1 MAINFFNSLAVGT
14 NVLYVDTLNDRV
26 GIGTSTP
33 GTGTNLHV
41 LTGTGSGQI
50 KLQSQANTQFQ
61 FYGNGN
67 QDINYGRPANFPS
80 PPGDTYGQIR
90 YSHSS
95 DYMAFKVNN
104 SERMRIDSSGV
115 VQVRNVD
122 SPTLQLFNT
131 DASLTSN
138 QVIGDIDFY
147 QSDPSGSGVGVV
159 SKIRSINSS
168 SFQGEAG
175 LAFHTGTTSGLT
187 ERMRITSVGQIGV
200 GISSPTSNGG
210 VTAKVLHIHN
220 PNTAEWAVTHYTN
233 GSTGSAGGD
242 GFLVGNIGSDS
253 YLYNYENANLIF
265 GTNGSERV
273 RIDSSGR
280 VGIGLTPYTTSSL
293 LNLKGDGLA
302 LKNDENGGD
311 NNWSL
316 IQNLA
321 TGTQSSIDFT
331 TGQGL
336 AMTISHDKNVG
347 IGTTSPDSLLN
358 IEGVKNT
365 AILTLGNTT
374 NDSSWSVGDKIG
386 GINFYSADGSGA
398 GSGVKAS
405 LSYEVSAGSTSST
418 NAMVFRTAG
427 ITSGTNNTERMRI
440 DSSGNVGI
448 GGTADSD
455 YRIHLYKSTNSEM
468 AFEST
473 GTNGGFYRIGTG
485 HDASGFGGAFRIY
498 DMNASAERMRIDSSG
513 QAYFNSSTD
522 YKIGLNDA
530 FGAIQWWLKAYTNG
544 DFGIHKNGGGDR
556 VTIKSSGFVGIGTST
571 PSDRLNVVGTI
582 RAQGHLINGSA
593 NAVRTCTYSPENIFM
608 SGKNNSVGGQNN
620 AAIGSNNQIQ
630 CSSAPWLQ
638 LGGNLIAGMNNT
650 INTGYSHA
658 NAVFGQNNTLA
669 NTVTQQAEAGS
680 LMSGDGNILFG
691 TNSFSWGYQTFAQAG
706 SSLTGGYQS
715 VSFGNSGS
723 MSVGLGCT
731 ASTGATQYA
740 FGTGVTTP
748 TTATAAEISNQFAI
762 GKFNVYATSIGH
774 LFAIGN
780 GTSDGA
786 RNTALAVIGEGA
798 YTNGQLSLN
807 DVNGYSS
814 STYNSRL
821 HISGNA
827 TKTTGSSWISVSDE
841 RLKSNIQVYEKGLSE
856 ILQITPKTF
865 EFNGKAG
872 TQAGQS
878 QVGIIA
884 QEIKD
889 ILPESINTFNKK
901 LEETDETET
910 ELYDFNQDP
919 LVYTLLNAVKELSA
933 KIDTLENKIQTL
945 EAN

>member
-26 GIGTSTP
+26 GIGTSIP
-33 GTGTNLHV
+33 DTGTNLHV

-61 FYGNGN
+61 FHGNGN

-104 SERMRIDSSGV
+104 SERMRIDSSGRV
-115 VQVRNVD
+115 GIGTS
-122 SPTLQLFNT
+122 SPDHKLHLEESDTTSVFLKTENT
-131 DASLTSN
+131 AGSLL
-138 QVIGDIDFY
+138 
-147 QSDPSGSGVGVV
+147 VGN
-159 SKIRSINSS
+159 NSS
-168 SFQGEAG
+168 GNSFVSSQ
-175 LAFHTGTTSGLT
+175 TSGKDLLFET
-187 ERMRITSVGQIGV
+187 ANSERMRITS
-200 GISSPTSNGG
+200 
-210 VTAKVLHIHN
+210 
-220 PNTAEWAVTHYTN
+220 
-233 GSTGSAGGD
+233 
-242 GFLVGNIGSDS
+242 
-253 YLYNYENANLIF
+253 
-265 GTNGSERV
+265 
-273 RIDSSGR
+273 SG
-280 VGIGLTPYTTSSL
+280 
-293 LNLKGDGLA
+293 
-302 LKNDENGGD
+302 
-311 NNWSL
+311 
-316 IQNLA
+316 
-321 TGTQSSIDFT
+321 
-331 TGQGL
+331 
-336 AMTISHDKNVG
+336 NVG
-347 IGTTSPDSLLN
+347 IGTDSPDAKLEVNDSANDLQMRVGSLTAGISPYIRLQ
-358 IEGVKNT
+358 GKNT
-365 AILTLGNTT
+365 ANTT
-374 NDSSWSVGDKIG
+374 NYYTDIELDAENGKLIFNDPGTSGGSIGTNPMVIDSSGNVGIG
-386 GINFYSADGSGA
+386 ENDPDRQLHLKSSLPAIRLEDSDISGLYHEFFASTSGLFQFKADGGNVQANSGFLFQVDN
-398 GSGVKAS
+398 S
-405 LSYEVSAGSTSST
+405 
-418 NAMVFRTAG
+418 
-427 ITSGTNNTERMRI
+427 ERMRI

-448 GGTADSD
+448 GT
-455 YRIHLYKSTNSEM
+455 TNP
-468 AFEST
+468 
-473 GTNGGFYRIGTG
+473 
-485 HDASGFGGAFRIY
+485 GAKLDVY
-498 DMNASAERMRIDSSG
+498 
-513 QAYFNSSTD
+513 
-522 YKIGLNDA
+522 
-530 FGAIQWWLKAYTNG
+530 
-544 DFGIHKNGGGDR
+544 
-556 VTIKSSGFVGIGTST
+556 
-571 PSDRLNVVGTI
+571 GTI
-582 RAQGHLINGSA
+582 RTFNSNGHILNGA
-593 NAVRTCTYSPENIFM
+593 TNVVRTCTHPPENIFM

-620 AAIGSNNQIQ
+620 AVIGSNNQIE
-630 CSSAPWLQ
+630 CSAEPWLQ
-638 LGGNLIAGMNNT
+638 LGGNFIAGMNNI

-669 NTVTQQAEAGS
+669 NSATLQAEAGS

-691 TNSFSWGYQTFAQAG
+691 TNSFSWGYQTFSQADD
-706 SSLTGGYQS
+706 SLTGGKQS

-748 TTATAAEISNQFAI
+748 TTATAAEISDQFAI
-762 GKFNVYATSIGH
+762 GKFNVYSTSIGH

-786 RNTALAVIGEGA
+786 RNTALAVIGEGT

-807 DVNGYSS
+807 DFNGYSS

-821 HISGNA
+821 HVSGNA